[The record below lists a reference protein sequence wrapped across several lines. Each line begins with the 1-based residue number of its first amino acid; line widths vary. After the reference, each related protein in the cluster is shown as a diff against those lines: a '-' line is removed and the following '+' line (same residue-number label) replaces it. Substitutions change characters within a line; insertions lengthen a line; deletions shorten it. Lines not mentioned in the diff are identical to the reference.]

1 MLHLLMK
8 LLNYIF
14 FGLLYPSFE
23 VLIVMSHVSKLKSNQ
38 HKQNKFIIKIVL
50 MKYSVHSGL
59 IQSGDALTC
68 RTHLSLW
75 AEKEQVGNHKIRAM
89 ITDAHI

>member
-8 LLNYIF
+8 LLNDIF
-14 FGLLYPSFE
+14 FGLFYPSFE
-23 VLIVMSHVSKLKSNQ
+23 VFIVMSHVSKLKSNQ

-59 IQSGDALTC
+59 IQSDDVLTVTC
-68 RTHLSLW
+68 RTHLSLCMLW
-75 AEKEQVGNHKIRAM
+75 AESWEP
-89 ITDAHI
+89 